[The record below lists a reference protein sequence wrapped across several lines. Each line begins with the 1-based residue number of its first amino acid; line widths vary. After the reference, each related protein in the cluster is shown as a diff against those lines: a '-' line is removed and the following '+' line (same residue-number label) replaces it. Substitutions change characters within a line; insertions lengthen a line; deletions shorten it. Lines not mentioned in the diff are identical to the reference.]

1 MQQFIKEAKEKAE
14 ELKKEVRGFVM
25 CSNVNHNV
33 CLVQLAVL
41 KSQPRFEDMTVSY
54 RLLYLQV

>member
-1 MQQFIKEAKEKAE
+1 MQQFIKEAKEKSE
-14 ELKKEVRGFVM
+14 ELKKEVRRFVI
-25 CSNVNHNV
+25 CSNVNRNV